1 MAISL
6 AKLVQRSI
14 LCACASLSLAAEG
27 PRLGVQA
34 LGSWPTGS
42 MRTQF
47 TDQGGAGLG
56 VFAEWEVDSNR
67 TMRLAYDGVL
77 YPNQRDTRPMAN
89 LGAVNVL
96 STDNNRKGHS
106 NALTLQYLYFPG
118 PEAEGLYLVAG
129 LGAMKMHQKIDST
142 VRLADTSVMDLSL
155 SEDTGVKLA
164 CIAGLGYEFG
174 RNWGVSARYSFIT
187 VDNHT
192 LGAAQAAVSYR
203 F

>member
-1 MAISL
+1 MALSL
-6 AKLVQRSI
+6 ARLGSRA
-14 LCACASLSLAAEG
+14 LLAACASLSLAAES

-56 VFAEWEVDSNR
+56 VFAEWEVATNK
-67 TMRLAYDGVL
+67 TMRLAYDGIL
-77 YPNQRDTRPMAN
+77 YPSQRDTRPLAN
-89 LGAVNVL
+89 LGSVNLV
-96 STDNNRKGHS
+96 STDNNRKAHS
-106 NALTLQYLYFPG
+106 NAVTLQYLYFPNQE
-118 PEAEGLYLVAG
+118 PEGLYLLAG
-129 LGAMKMHQKIDST
+129 LGAMKFQQKIDST

-164 CIAGLGYEFG
+164 CVAGLGYEFG
-174 RNWGVSARYSFIT
+174 RNWGVSARYTFIT